1 MPILRHTLAQAAGV
15 LRGLVLG
22 SEMRRRAWAQAF
34 CATALLG
41 SWHSSHPS
49 IAGAKEA
56 LEPRYAVAEGCP
68 SRKEWAQAL
77 DARLPEP
84 LRAHPALERLTIE
97 ISRERARDAGGARY
111 TGQLG
116 SVDDAAGE
124 ARRVSGAS
132 CAEVVQALTLIA
144 ALELQRADAPEVER
158 ASAPPED
165 VPSSVDPE
173 RGQEALRVG
182 AVAFALL
189 QSGRAPR
196 WTADMGAGVSLRWRT
211 ESLQPWLLL
220 GAYWGRDELP
230 VGQRNGL
237 ARFERW
243 SSYFVG
249 CPVRFPRQTALG
261 VRPCASLEVGR
272 ISGQGLRVNDAAE
285 SAALLASAGLDVRL
299 EWSILERLE
308 LGALFGGVAALSRP
322 RFYFSPEITALEVA
336 PGGLRTGVSA
346 SLSF

>member
-1 MPILRHTLAQAAGV
+1 M
-15 LRGLVLG
+15 
-22 SEMRRRAWAQAF
+22 
-34 CATALLG
+34 
-41 SWHSSHPS
+41 
-49 IAGAKEA
+49 AGAQEA

-68 SRKEWAQAL
+68 TGKEWAQAL

-84 LRAHPALERLTIE
+84 LRAHPALDRLTIE
-97 ISRERARDAGGARY
+97 ISREQAEGDGGARY

-116 SVDDAAGE
+116 SVEDAAGE
-124 ARRVSGAS
+124 TRRVSGAS
-132 CAEVVQALTLIA
+132 CAEVAQALTLIA
-144 ALELQRADAPEVER
+144 ALELQRAVAPEAGR
-158 ASAPPED
+158 PPAPPED
-165 VPSSVDPE
+165 APPPADNVPSSADDVPSSADNV

-189 QSGRAPR
+189 QSGRAPG

-211 ESLQPWLLL
+211 EGLQPWLLL
-220 GAYWGRDELP
+220 GAYWGRDEMP

-249 CPVRFPRQTALG
+249 CPLRFPRHTTLG
-261 VRPCASLEVGR
+261 VRPCASLELGR

-285 SAALLASAGLDVRL
+285 STALLASAGMDVRL
-299 EWSILERLE
+299 VGSILERLE
-308 LGALFGGVAALSRP
+308 LGALFGGVLALSRP

>member
-1 MPILRHTLAQAAGV
+1 M
-15 LRGLVLG
+15 
-22 SEMRRRAWAQAF
+22 
-34 CATALLG
+34 
-41 SWHSSHPS
+41 
-49 IAGAKEA
+49 AGANEA

-68 SRKEWAQAL
+68 TRKEWAQAL
-77 DARLPEP
+77 DARLSEP

-97 ISRERARDAGGARY
+97 ISRERAGDTRDARY

-116 SVDDAAGE
+116 SVDDAAG
-124 ARRVSGAS
+124 AGRSVSGAS

-144 ALELQRADAPEVER
+144 ALELQRAVAPEGGR

-165 VPSSVDPE
+165 APSPADDVPSSADDG

-220 GAYWGRDELP
+220 GAYWGRDEMP
-230 VGQRNGL
+230 VGPRNGL

-243 SSYFVG
+243 SSYLVG
-249 CPVRFPRQTALG
+249 CPVRFPPQTPLG

-285 SAALLASAGLDVRL
+285 SAALLASAGIDVRL

-308 LGALFGGVAALSRP
+308 LGALFGGVVALSRP